1 MAQATPRRNEY
12 EQKLAE
18 ETVYKMLL
26 GGYSNKMIKDEL
38 IRNHNYKTDSAAKY
52 CINKVIKSF
61 KMENR
66 IEELKD
72 KYVEMYLNL
81 YRTALLSDDV
91 RVAKGVLDSI
101 TKLQGMLTQKMEVET
116 KETFEVKFE

>member
-1 MAQATPRRNEY
+1 MAQATPRRNDY

-18 ETVYKMLL
+18 ETVYRMLL
-26 GGYSNKMIKDEL
+26 DGYSNKMIKDEL

-61 KMENR
+61 KMENK
-66 IEELKD
+66 IDELRD

-81 YRTALLSDDV
+81 YRAALLSDDV
-91 RVAKGVLDSI
+91 KAAKGVLDSI

-116 KETFEVKFE
+116 KETYKVTFD